1 MEGPPP
7 LEPARASYTPT
18 PRKKCTEMQRQFSTN
33 EPNQCD
39 KCLLV
44 VPKITEV
51 DFDRLQFKLCVNC
64 YKGCIAGNP
73 DFWKRAVEAVAYDE
87 KAQRRIEAL
96 EEETHREFS
105 RARALRFD
113 AEDRAVD
120 AAQAPEL
127 RRTVEALRS
136 KVDRKDDDLEALNA
150 RLDAV
155 VANIEHH
162 PNDLREI
169 DRLRA
174 ERVDLLARIHQL
186 EDESREVQQWRADV
200 LSARRQL
207 DEDRA
212 KVRHAHG
219 MMEKRLEFEVERKK
233 ALAAKVEALKSE
245 NRKLQSI
252 PPQVDRETLQE
263 VPA

>member
-1 MEGPPP
+1 MPRIGPSTLPRP
-7 LEPARASYTPT
+7 LSSDGR
-18 PRKKCTEMQRQFSTN
+18 
-33 EPNQCD
+33 
-39 KCLLV
+39 
-44 VPKITEV
+44 
-51 DFDRLQFKLCVNC
+51 
-64 YKGCIAGNP
+64 
-73 DFWKRAVEAVAYDE
+73 
-87 KAQRRIEAL
+87 
-96 EEETHREFS
+96 S
-105 RARALRFD
+105 RPCALRWT
-113 AEDRAVD
+113 AR
-120 AAQAPEL
+120 
-127 RRTVEALRS
+127 
-136 KVDRKDDDLEALNA
+136 DDDLEALNA

-186 EDESREVQQWRADV
+186 KDESREVQQWRADV